1 MIQKEIILRKG
12 RESSIYRKHP
22 WVFSGAIYSKSNDVK
37 EGDIVTL
44 IDHKNQ
50 FLAKAHYQNG
60 SIACRIISFEDV
72 EINLHFWETKL
83 SKAIVYRLNTIK
95 IPNAHTNAY
104 RLIHGE
110 GDGLPGLIIDIYN
123 DVAVIQS
130 HSIGMNKSAVEIANA
145 LKNVLPDLKAVVG
158 RSTSGVTAEEQSGA
172 EVLIGNLPV
181 QVICEENGC
190 KFAIDVIK
198 GQKTGFFLDQRENRQ
213 LLKIMSSG
221 KSVLNCFSYTGGFS
235 IYAASGGAQKV
246 TSVDISA
253 HAIESFKTNIK
264 LNVDYTHEAVVA
276 NVMEFL
282 KTDENMY
289 DIVILDPPAFAKT
302 LQKRHNAVQA
312 YKRLNMLG
320 VQKVKP
326 GGILMTYSCS
336 QVVDR
341 LLFNNTITAALIESG
356 RSGKIIKELSQ
367 ASDHP
372 VNIFHPE
379 GHYLKGLLI
388 YIED

>member
-1 MIQKEIILRKG
+1 MLKEIILRKG
-12 RESSIYRKHP
+12 RESSIHRKHP
-22 WVFSGAIYSKSNDVK
+22 WVFSGAIYKMSDDIID
-37 EGDIVTL
+37 GDIVSL
-44 IDHKNQ
+44 IDHKGD
-50 FLAKAHYQNG
+50 FLAKAHYQQG
-60 SIACRIISFEDV
+60 SISCRIISFTNV
-72 EINLHFWETKL
+72 EIDLKFWESKL
-83 SKAIVYRLNTIK
+83 STAIEYRKNILG
-95 IPNAHTNAY
+95 IPNKDTNAY

-130 HSIGMNKSAVEIANA
+130 HSIGMSISGSIIATALTNLLPEIKTVSARSAIGNA
-145 LKNVLPDLKAVVG
+145 IEDQESSFTLFGSLPDQILCK
-158 RSTSGVTAEEQSGA
+158 
-172 EVLIGNLPV
+172 
-181 QVICEENGC
+181 ENG
-190 KFAIDVIK
+190 FHFTVDVIK

-213 LLKIMSSG
+213 LLKELSAG
-221 KSVLNCFSYTGGFS
+221 KSVLNCFCYTGGFS
-235 IYAASGGAQKV
+235 LYAAGGGALKV

-253 HAIESFKTNIK
+253 HAIQSLKTNVT
-264 LNVDYTHEAVVA
+264 LNPDFPHETIVA

-282 KTDENMY
+282 KTGDECY
-289 DIVILDPPAFAKT
+289 DILILDPPAFAKS

-320 VQKVKP
+320 IKKVKP
-326 GGILMTYSCS
+326 GGLLMTYSCS

-372 VNIFHPE
+372 VNMFHPE